1 MWLKTV
7 RVLAVRVLAV
17 LVLAALVPAGPALAQ
32 KIDVWGGGNITVGS
46 TRQFG
51 AYVPLSPAT
60 IRWSVNG
67 LLGGN
72 STYGTI
78 SANGLYTAP
87 AVIPAA
93 NTVRVTATSTAY
105 PAESKTVLATIT
117 QVQPRVWSASP
128 TTVAPGPF
136 TLTVRG
142 ASFGSNAVVRFGGVQ
157 LATQRLSSTQ
167 LTAQGS
173 TLAGQLGQQV
183 SVDVLATGL
192 GAISSDV
199 VKVQVSASAPPQVLV
214 QVSPTSASVATGGTR
229 AFTASVSGA
238 GSTAVTWAVN
248 GITGGNAS
256 LGTISSSGVYTAPA
270 ALPSPPGVTVRAT
283 SVASPTASASASVTL
298 TGPTVPPPPP
308 TGPADL
314 ASARWLDQAT
324 FGPTPTELLRFKT
337 LGAANWL
344 AEQLA
349 MAETPIAVP
358 ASGDNRLVAGQWL
371 NRLSAAPDQLRQRVV
386 YALSQF
392 IVVSANKNPYA
403 QETAPFLQILSRN
416 AFGNYRTL
424 LAEVTQSP
432 QMGKYLD
439 LANSNKPAAGSSANE
454 NYPRELLQLFSIGVV
469 RLNNDGTPQLDSLGR
484 PVPTYTQ
491 DEVQQLALALTGW
504 TYAGPGTNNW
514 ENFSGPMVP
523 RDVNHDLRAKRF
535 LGCSLP
541 ANQGTVADLNA
552 ALDCVFQHPN
562 VAPFVSLRLIRQLVK
577 SNPSPAYV
585 ARVSAVFN
593 NNGSGVRGDL
603 KAVVRSILTDTEA
616 RDDSTS
622 ATGGR
627 LRDPVQQ
634 VTALVRSLGGSI
646 PASHLMGW
654 DLGRAGQA
662 VLAPASVFGFYSPLF
677 RVPGNPALAGPEFQ
691 IYTPT
696 EAVIRGNLMYELISN
711 PGSSATLNLAPFI
724 AVAGSTAALV
734 DKVDQAL
741 LHGRMPAGLRSIV
754 AAQIELMGSDTTARV
769 HAALYFTA
777 LSGLHAVQH

>member
-1 MWLKTV
+1 MTRLL
-7 RVLAVRVLAV
+7 RHVLQAL
-17 LVLAALVPAGPALAQ
+17 LAALVLAGPALAQ

-60 IRWSVNG
+60 ITWSVNG
-67 LLGGN
+67 VVGGN
-72 STYGTI
+72 GMVGTI
-78 SANGLYTAP
+78 SSSGLYTAP

-117 QVQPRVWSASP
+117 QVQPRVWNTSP
-128 TTVAPGPF
+128 TTVAPGTF

-142 ASFGSNAVVRFGGVQ
+142 ASFTSSAVVRFGGMQ
-157 LATQRLSSTQ
+157 LATQRISSTQ

-173 TLAGQLGQQV
+173 TLPGQLGQQV
-183 SVDVLATGL
+183 AVDVLATGL

-199 VKVQVSASAPPQVLV
+199 VKVQVSAAAAPQVRV
-214 QVSPTSASVATGGTR
+214 QVSPTSASVATGGSQRFAATVSDG
-229 AFTASVSGA
+229 TANVPSQ
-238 GSTAVTWAVN
+238 AVTWAVN
-248 GITGGNAS
+248 GVAGGNAS
-256 LGTISSSGVYTAPA
+256 LGTISSGGVYTAPA
-270 ALPSPPGVTVRAT
+270 TLPNPPSVTVRAT
-283 SVASPTASASASVTL
+283 AVASPGASASATLTL
-298 TGPTVPPPPP
+298 TGPVVPPPPP

-314 ASARWLDQAT
+314 ASARWLEQAS

-349 MAETPIAVP
+349 MAETPIPVP
-358 ASGDNRLVAGQWL
+358 ASGDNRVVAGQWL
-371 NRLSAAPDQLRQRVV
+371 QRLSAAPDQLRQRVV
-386 YALSQF
+386 YALAQF

-403 QETAPFLQILSRN
+403 QETAPFLQILSRH
-416 AFGNYRTL
+416 AFGNYRQL
-424 LAEVTQSP
+424 LADVTLSP

-439 LANSNKPAAGSSANE
+439 LANSNKPATGSSANE
-454 NYPRELLQLFSIGVV
+454 NYPRELLQLFSIGLV
-469 RLNNDGTPQLDSLGR
+469 RLNSDGSPQLDSLGR

-504 TYAGPGTNNW
+504 TYAGSGNNNW

-523 RDVNHDLRAKRF
+523 RDVNHDMRAKRF

-541 ANQGTVADLNA
+541 ANQGAVADLNA
-552 ALDCVFQHPN
+552 ALDCIFQHPN
-562 VAPFVSLRLIRQLVK
+562 VGPFVATRLIRQLVK

-593 NNGSGVRGDL
+593 HNGSGVRGDL
-603 KAVVRSILTDTEA
+603 KAVVRAILTDAEA

-622 ATGGR
+622 ASGGR

-646 PASHLMGW
+646 SASHLMGW
-654 DLGRAGQA
+654 DLDRAGQA
-662 VLAPASVFGFYSPLF
+662 VLAPPSVFGFYSPLF
-677 RVPGNPALAGPEFQ
+677 RVPGMPALAGPEFQ

-696 EAVIRGNLMYELISN
+696 EAMIRGNLLYALISN
-711 PGSSATLNLAPFI
+711 PGSNATLNLAPFI
-724 AVAGSTAALV
+724 AVATSTTALV

-754 AAQIELMGSDTTARV
+754 AQQVELMGSDTTARV